1 MRCGAVYSRKPTYGQ
16 AGALVTTLV
25 FCYNHVMLPS
35 LPRRANVAAQAV
47 VISSGIAL
55 VAALVPL
62 LVPAGAPT
70 QALLARQK
78 TQETWEVIEQADV
91 MSGATV
97 PPNVHVVFHV
107 PLGVTKINREIL
119 LGLKGKDVRYWGYCY
134 PENDDAAT
142 VDKRTGLKGKL
153 FLSEKE
159 RAVRATQARATAPRY
174 SLGNLPT
181 KDDVIRGSAR
191 QHAEIRHQIDFF
203 RGGQLCY
210 VMSEAPLAIALD
222 SDGDRLNDRLE
233 RDLGTDELLEDTDA
247 DGILDG
253 IEVKYGLDPTLRDTD
268 LDGIIDGIEDA
279 NWNGLIDRG
288 ETDPRK
294 LDTDRDELCDGQC
307 RKKLSNGQVL
317 YLGEDRNLNGTVDS
331 GETSPLLPDTDGDGV
346 FDFQEYL
353 VCLTQ
358 GKRACK

>member
-1 MRCGAVYSRKPTYGQ
+1 MRSN
-16 AGALVTTLV
+16 AL
-25 FCYNHVMLPS
+25 H
-35 LPRRANVAAQAV
+35 RANLAIQAV

-55 VAALVPL
+55 VAVLIPM
-62 LVPAGAPT
+62 LVPAGSPT

-78 TQETWEVIEQADV
+78 AQDVWVVLEQQDV

-97 PPNVHVVFHV
+97 PPNVNVVFHV
-107 PLGVTKINREIL
+107 PLGITKINREVL

-134 PENDDAAT
+134 PENDSQET
-142 VDKRTGLKGKL
+142 VDSRTGLKGKL

-159 RAVRATQARATAPRY
+159 RDVRATQARATAPKY
-174 SLGNLPT
+174 SLSNLPT
-181 KDDVIRGSAR
+181 KDDILRGSAPIKT
-191 QHAEIRHQIDFF
+191 EIRHQIDFF
-203 RGGQLCY
+203 KGGQLCY
-210 VMSEAPLAIALD
+210 VMTEAPLAIGLD

-233 RDLGTDELLEDTDA
+233 RDLGTDELIEDTDA

-253 IEVKYGLDPTLRDTD
+253 VEVRYGLEPTLRDTD

-279 NWNGLIDRG
+279 DWDGLIDAG

-307 RKKLSNGQVL
+307 RKKLSNGQIL

-331 GETSPLLPDTDGDGV
+331 GETSPLLPDTDGDGI

-353 VCLTQ
+353 VCLTK